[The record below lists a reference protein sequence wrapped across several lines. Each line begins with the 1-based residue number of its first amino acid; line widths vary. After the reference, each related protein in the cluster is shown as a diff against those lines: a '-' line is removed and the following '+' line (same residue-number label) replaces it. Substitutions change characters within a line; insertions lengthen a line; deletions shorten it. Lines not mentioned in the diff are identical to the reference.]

1 MNFIN
6 YLLGLLGYDTI
17 MIPIGIGAILIIV
30 LLFILSV
37 IWLIIDTFKNHRNY
51 SLITKI
57 MVLIFTLILI
67 YGGLIISLSMKME
80 IEEVCSMPIIF
91 C

>member
-17 MIPIGIGAILIIV
+17 MIPIGIGAILITV

-57 MVLIFTLILI
+57 MVLILTLILI

>member
-17 MIPIGIGAILIIV
+17 MIPIGIGAILITV

-37 IWLIIDTFKNHRNY
+37 IWLIVDTVKNHRNY

-57 MVLIFTLILI
+57 MVLILTLILI
-67 YGGLIISLSMKME
+67 YGGLIISLSMKMG